1 MELFITPNIIRAT
14 IHIDLLLKLLS
25 DSMPSVDKTLSVEWS
40 IRSCKWL
47 SNKWYIIQNRVLTK
61 NSLDNHCD
69 SSKTGRFSCWYC
81 ILGPYNQIKISA
93 NRMVT
98 SEKNKT
104 KKNKTKQKNNNDK
117 TGCMRKKYCSLW
129 LFIESSHCCD
139 KCTWHTLISK
149 SNTYRKPLSRTAGLS
164 TKRTVYL
171 SLIGNLLYLQNH

>member
-1 MELFITPNIIRAT
+1 MELFITPNIIRVT

-104 KKNKTKQKNNNDK
+104 KKNKTKQNKNKK
-117 TGCMRKKYCSLW
+117 TTTTKQVVWEKILKSMTLHKVFSL
-129 LFIESSHCCD
+129 L
-139 KCTWHTLISK
+139 
-149 SNTYRKPLSRTAGLS
+149 R
-164 TKRTVYL
+164 
-171 SLIGNLLYLQNH
+171 

>member
-69 SSKTGRFSCWYC
+69 SSKTGRFSSRYC

-104 KKNKTKQKNNNDK
+104 KKDKTKQNKNKK
-117 TGCMRKKYCSLW
+117 TTTTKQVVWEKILKSMTLHKVFSL
-129 LFIESSHCCD
+129 L
-139 KCTWHTLISK
+139 
-149 SNTYRKPLSRTAGLS
+149 R
-164 TKRTVYL
+164 
-171 SLIGNLLYLQNH
+171 